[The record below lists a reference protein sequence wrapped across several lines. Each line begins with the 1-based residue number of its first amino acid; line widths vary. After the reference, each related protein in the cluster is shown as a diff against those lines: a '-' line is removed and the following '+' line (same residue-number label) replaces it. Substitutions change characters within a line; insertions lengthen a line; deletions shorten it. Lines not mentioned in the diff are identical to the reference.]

1 MLNIVP
7 QTDPVLRQPAQPV
20 TVFNSKIR
28 QIAKEMLALM
38 KENRG
43 VGLAA
48 PQVGISQQIIVINT
62 DKNINALALINPQI
76 LARSTSTEEDTEGC
90 LSLPGVSLKINRA
103 RKISVAFQDE
113 FGHPREIKAKRLTAR
128 VLQHEIDHLN
138 GILITDYTKTEK

>member
-1 MLNIVP
+1 
-7 QTDPVLRQPAQPV
+7 
-20 TVFNSKIR
+20 
-28 QIAKEMLALM
+28 M
-38 KENRG
+38 KENHG

-113 FGHPREIKAKRLTAR
+113 FGHPREIKAKGLTAR

-138 GILITDYTKTEK
+138 GILITDYTKKEQ